1 MLFGKRKTEPPA
13 PTGHID
19 DGNVELESSI
29 CTGETL
35 IGFRSKATGRLEK
48 AVVVRR
54 QSDIDE
60 FYREHDLKNT
70 GRLKYTR

>member
-1 MLFGKRKTEPPA
+1 MLFGKKKAAAPV

-35 IGFRSKATGRLEK
+35 IGFRNKTTGKLEK
-48 AVVVRR
+48 AVVVRN

-70 GRLKYTR
+70 GRLKYAR